1 VDGLDTVLT
10 VGAEADPVPRN
21 TRIEPSGIAL
31 SGRVG
36 TLLEAPAAIRVTDSS
51 GTALADVPVAWSV
64 ADDGMVEPQADRT
77 DSLGEARA
85 RWTLGHKA
93 GTQRIRVQVGNP
105 RTMPP
110 FVISAAVAAGPP
122 AALRVAAGDNQRAAV
137 GKAVPKDIVLVATD
151 RFGNPVSGLVVRA
164 RPGDGSVTD
173 SVLSTDSTGIVR
185 LRWTLGRRAGPQ
197 RVELRGGGVDSVLVV
212 TAGASVLG
220 PANLAFQNVPA
231 TAPPGRPIAI
241 TVLVTDAYGNP
252 VPDAPVTY
260 SAASG
265 TLSVARVMTDDAGRG
280 ATRWTPAAAPA
291 EQVLTAVVRGTTVRA
306 THTVRIRR

>member
-1 VDGLDTVLT
+1 
-10 VGAEADPVPRN
+10 
-21 TRIEPSGIAL
+21 
-31 SGRVG
+31 
-36 TLLEAPAAIRVTDSS
+36 
-51 GTALADVPVAWSV
+51 
-64 ADDGMVEPQADRT
+64 
-77 DSLGEARA
+77 
-85 RWTLGHKA
+85 
-93 GTQRIRVQVGNP
+93 
-105 RTMPP
+105 
-110 FVISAAVAAGPP
+110 
-122 AALRVAAGDNQRAAV
+122 VAAGDNQRAAV